1 MSGHPRRAIVAGGGI
16 LGTWHA
22 LELVEAGFSVAHLEA
37 EPAPRGASVRNFGL
51 VWVSGRRSGAE
62 LEVARRARRRWEE
75 IGAAVP
81 GIGFRALSSLTVA
94 CDAAARAVME
104 AFAGHPAA
112 TARSITF
119 LEPDAVRV
127 ANPAVRGDIT
137 GALCCAEDAVVEP
150 RLALGAL
157 RTHVAGV
164 HPERYRFHP
173 GRRIVAA
180 DPHAL
185 IDATGTRWEGEL
197 VVLATGA
204 AYDHLPGSERVAT
217 RLRRVRLQML
227 ETAPF
232 AATVTTAL
240 ADVDTLRYYPAYAS
254 APLAQLG
261 EQNPVAA
268 AHHLQLLL
276 VQRPDG
282 GLTIGD
288 THSYEEPFD
297 FALSEDPTHEL
308 LARARR
314 ILGTALPP
322 VRRRWE
328 GVYARCVD
336 GAVCLREEI
345 HPGVWTV
352 TGAGGRGMTCA
363 PAIAADTLRAA
374 GAVRAV
380 A

>member
-1 MSGHPRRAIVAGGGI
+1 VSGQPRRAIVAGGGV

-22 LELVEAGFSVAHLEA
+22 LELAGAGFSVEHLEA
-37 EPAPRGASVRNFGL
+37 EAAPMGASVRNFGL

-81 GIGFRALSSLTVA
+81 GIAFRAMSSLTVA
-94 CDAAARAVME
+94 CDEGARAVME
-104 AFAGHPAA
+104 GFAGHPDA

-119 LEPDAVRV
+119 LEPDAARAV
-127 ANPAVRGDIT
+127 NPAVRGAIT
-137 GALCCAEDAVVEP
+137 GALHCAEDAVVEP
-150 RLALGAL
+150 RVALGAL
-157 RTHVAGV
+157 RAHLSGV
-164 HPERYRFHP
+164 HEDRYRFHP
-173 GRRIVAA
+173 GRRVAVA
-180 DPHAL
+180 EPHAL
-185 IDATGTRWEGEL
+185 VDTTGTRWEGEV

-204 AYDHLPGSERVAT
+204 AYDHLPGSEPVAG

-232 AATVTTAL
+232 ATAVTTSL
-240 ADVDTLRYYPAYAS
+240 ADVDTLRYYPAYESAS
-254 APLAQLG
+254 LAQLG
-261 EQNPVAA
+261 EQTPVAA

-288 THSYEEPFD
+288 THAYEEPFD

-308 LARARR
+308 LERARR

-328 GVYARCVD
+328 GVYAQCTD

-345 HPGVWTV
+345 CPGVWMV
-352 TGAGGRGMTCA
+352 TGPGGRGMTCA

-374 GAVRAV
+374 GAVGA
-380 A
+380 AA